1 MVDFLVR
8 HVAGLSGTQ
17 HIDAKIKYLGVDVED
32 GDFTKMDHAPTV
44 EMR

>member
-1 MVDFLVR
+1 MVDFLVK

-17 HIDAKIKYLGVDVED
+17 HIDAKTKYLGVDVED
-32 GDFTKMDHAPTV
+32 GISIMMDHVPTV

>member
-17 HIDAKIKYLGVDVED
+17 HIDAKTKYLGVDVED
-32 GDFTKMDHAPTV
+32 GTSILMDHAHTV